1 MAQSDAELELT
12 IKELKVRNEDLKSTN
27 EDLKSTNEDLKST
40 NEDLKSTNEDLE
52 STIKDLER
60 KMEELVRHSM
70 TNYLKEE
77 SNYAN
82 LSGEIKR
89 LETELCMIEQDR
101 DSDADLAREKLTECQ
116 RNCANLQKEYDY
128 RHNRDNFELRQEI
141 DEKTLTIDK
150 LLGTIDKLLSQIVD
164 CQSQIGIIHA
174 NTEAAEAEHASK
186 RLSAEAAFAELT
198 SDYNALQV
206 DYNLHRD
213 KVIKEPEGGALLW
226 NDYRTSQKGLKKTIP
241 ELQAGYA
248 AQWPGGKRPDKK
260 TNSTNIM

>member
-1 MAQSDAELELT
+1 MAQSNAELEST
-12 IKELKVRNEDLKSTN
+12 IKELKVTNEHLKSTN
-27 EDLKSTNEDLKST
+27 EDLKSTNEDLVTK
-40 NEDLKSTNEDLE
+40 
-52 STIKDLER
+52 
-60 KMEELVRHSM
+60 
-70 TNYLKEE
+70 
-77 SNYAN
+77 
-82 LSGEIKR
+82 
-89 LETELCMIEQDR
+89 LCMIEQDR

-128 RHNRDNFELRQEI
+128 LDNRDNFELRNEI

-150 LLGTIDKLLSQIVD
+150 LQSQIVD

-213 KVIKEPEGGALLW
+213 KVIKEPEGGGLLW
-226 NDYRTSQKGLKKTIP
+226 NAYRTSQKGFNKTIP
-241 ELQAGYA
+241 QLQAGYA
-248 AQWPGGKRPDKK
+248 AQRPGGKRPDKK

>member
-12 IKELKVRNEDLKSTN
+12 IKELKVR
-27 EDLKSTNEDLKST
+27 

-116 RNCANLQKEYDY
+116 RNCANLQKE
-128 RHNRDNFELRQEI
+128 LRQEI
-141 DEKTLTIDK
+141 DERRLTIDK

-206 DYNLHRD
+206 RAYGAA
-213 KVIKEPEGGALLW
+213 PEA
-226 NDYRTSQKGLKKTIP
+226 I
-241 ELQAGYA
+241 
-248 AQWPGGKRPDKK
+248 
-260 TNSTNIM
+260 

>member
-1 MAQSDAELELT
+1 MAQSNAELEST
-12 IKELKVRNEDLKSTN
+12 IKELKVTNEHLKSTN
-27 EDLKSTNEDLKST
+27 EDLKSTNEDLVTK
-40 NEDLKSTNEDLE
+40 
-52 STIKDLER
+52 
-60 KMEELVRHSM
+60 
-70 TNYLKEE
+70 
-77 SNYAN
+77 
-82 LSGEIKR
+82 
-89 LETELCMIEQDR
+89 LCMIEQDR

-116 RNCANLQKEYDY
+116 RNCANLQKE
-128 RHNRDNFELRQEI
+128 LRQEI
-141 DEKTLTIDK
+141 YEKTL
-150 LLGTIDKLLSQIVD
+150 TIDKLLSQIVD

-226 NDYRTSQKGLKKTIP
+226 NAYRTSQKGLKKTIP
-241 ELQAGYA
+241 ELQAGYQ